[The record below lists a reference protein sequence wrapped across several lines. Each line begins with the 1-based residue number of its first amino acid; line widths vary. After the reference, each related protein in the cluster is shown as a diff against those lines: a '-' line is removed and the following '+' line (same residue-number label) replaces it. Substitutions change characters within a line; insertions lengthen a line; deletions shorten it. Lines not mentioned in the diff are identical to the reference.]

1 MKKVYGVI
9 GDPIAHSIS
18 PAIQNDAFTHQKLD
32 CIYHPFHITPE
43 NLSDAVKGMKA
54 IGIAGFNVTIPHKT
68 TIIPYLDEVDELAAT
83 IGAVNTVSYQDGK
96 YIGYNTDAMG
106 FYKALSDQISN
117 LTEKK
122 ILVVGAGGAARAI
135 YFTLLSAGTV
145 SVDIAN
151 RTIEKAESLIADC
164 PFEKQSV
171 ALTLI
176 QAEEKL
182 ADYDVIIQTTSK
194 GMSPDLD
201 AMPISIHNLSEGTFV
216 SDIIYNPLETK
227 LLKEAK
233 QKGCD
238 IQNGLDMLVYQ
249 AALAFQIW
257 TGITPDTSR
266 MKNIMRTTLGGK

>member
-145 SVDIAN
+145 SVDITN
-151 RTIEKAESLIADC
+151 RTIEKAENLIADC

>member
-1 MKKVYGVI
+1 MKKIYGVI

-18 PAIQNDAFTHQKLD
+18 PAIQNDAFTHQELD

-54 IGIAGFNVTIPHKT
+54 IGIAGFNITIPHKT
-68 TIIPYLDEVDELAAT
+68 AIIPYLDEVDELAAT

-122 ILVVGAGGAARAI
+122 ILVIGAGGAARAI
-135 YFTLLSAGTV
+135 YFTLLSHGAI
-145 SVDIAN
+145 SVDITN
-151 RTIEKAESLIADC
+151 RTLEKAEALIADC
-164 PFEKQSV
+164 PFEKQSA
-171 ALTLI
+171 ALTLL

-182 ADYDVIIQTTSK
+182 ADYDVIIQTTSA
-194 GMSPDLD
+194 GMSPHLD
-201 AMPISIHNLSEGTFV
+201 AMPFSIRNLSEGSFV

-233 QKGCD
+233 QKGAD
-238 IQNGLDMLVYQ
+238 VQNGLDMLVYQ

-257 TGITPDTSR
+257 TGITPDTTR